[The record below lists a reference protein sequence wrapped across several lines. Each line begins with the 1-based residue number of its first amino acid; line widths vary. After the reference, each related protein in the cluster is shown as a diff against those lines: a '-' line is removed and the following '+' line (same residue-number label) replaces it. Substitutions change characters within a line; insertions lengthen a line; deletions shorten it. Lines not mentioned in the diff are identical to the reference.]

1 MLNAIFAQDKTPS
14 IEEYAAAES
23 SFVELL
29 NTLNWK
35 HLHTR
40 ADIVT
45 FPKIALWIGFQSNN
59 HLYCA
64 LSVASWHCAKNIL
77 DYYQVV
83 LEIAKAQKLEKGT
96 KLALISGSQLNESFD
111 QALSFRVTDQ
121 KDHNHQAFFLWS
133 SKAPPKGSK
142 NVALPQKKFTIEL
155 VLAITDK
162 EIQSCCIR
170 DLSNSNLVIKTPV
183 GIFTSH
189 WHLEGNQIFLEIGEK
204 MEEDKTIE
212 LQLVMGELEMSLSE
226 LLSLRKG
233 LNFQLNCS
241 KQQRGVLKLGNTEW
255 AEVLMTFEEDSLKLE
270 ISNLIE
276 DRAVAPMES
285 LNRSLRTG

>member
-1 MLNAIFAQDKTPS
+1 MTEFTKG
-14 IEEYAAAES
+14 IEDARVGLGS
-23 SFVELL
+23 LRSRLTDL
-29 NTLNWK
+29 
-35 HLHTR
+35 R
-40 ADIVT
+40 
-45 FPKIALWIGFQSNN
+45 
-59 HLYCA
+59 
-64 LSVASWHCAKNIL
+64 
-77 DYYQVV
+77 
-83 LEIAKAQKLEKGT
+83 
-96 KLALISGSQLNESFD
+96 IS
-111 QALSFRVTDQ
+111 
-121 KDHNHQAFFLWS
+121 
-133 SKAPPKGSK
+133 
-142 NVALPQKKFTIEL
+142 
-155 VLAITDK
+155 ITD
-162 EIQSCCIR
+162 
-170 DLSNSNLVIKTPV
+170 SNGEFKKTD
-183 GIFTSH
+183 
-189 WHLEGNQIFLEIGEK
+189 QIFLEIGEK